1 MWWGDT
7 GFHEIHVGKEK
18 GLIKGFNHPPQYYRM
33 PEMFQQ
39 ILHYMNTALTSLF
52 ACEACLKIYAYGFR
66 VRNRQQTAAAA
77 SCGNQSQYIEVAQGA
92 IFMEQNMI
100 FGMILGPIISNIW
113 GQFFYVFVGKK
124 NYFFFKNTL
133 VSALK
138 VA

>member
-1 MWWGDT
+1 
-7 GFHEIHVGKEK
+7 
-18 GLIKGFNHPPQYYRM
+18 M

-92 IFMEQNMI
+92 IFMEQKMRFGLVLGRLAILKKIVSVFFMFSGAKKI
-100 FGMILGPIISNIW
+100 F
-113 GQFFYVFVGKK
+113 
-124 NYFFFKNTL
+124 
-133 VSALK
+133 
-138 VA
+138 